1 MSRFSVGLRV
11 PLCLSGESFCNLFS
25 AQRNPEIFRPNH
37 DMTSQRAVRA
47 SENLSRELFDRA
59 RRITPG
65 GVHSPVRAFKGVGG
79 TPVFFRSAQGATMTS
94 VDGREYIDFCQ
105 SFGPLILGHRDRDVS
120 EAVRE
125 AIETAWSFGA
135 CEPYSL
141 ELAQWITSR
150 LPWVEMLRFVSS
162 GTEAVMSALRVARA
176 ATGRNLILKF
186 EGCYHGHSD
195 SLLVKA
201 GSGLAGVAA
210 SSSAGVSSNV
220 ASETL
225 VADLDDETSAGKI
238 FGQFGKEIAAVILE
252 PLPANYGLL
261 IQRREFIEEVVRL
274 ARANGALVI
283 FDEVISGFR
292 VALGGMA
299 EVLDIRPDLVT
310 YGKVIGGGFPVACY
324 GGRKDLMEL
333 VAPAGPVYQA
343 GTLSANPVGI
353 RAGLATLQ
361 KAERVNAYAQLEE
374 RTAQFCDRLNSDFR
388 GRGLPFQIT
397 WTASIF
403 WLHVATEQV
412 IRRIDQIPAHNAEV
426 FAKVFH
432 GALDRGIYLSPSCY
446 EVNFLSLAHSDE
458 LLERSQAVILEA
470 VAEAQRERK
479 N

>member
-1 MSRFSVGLRV
+1 M
-11 PLCLSGESFCNLFS
+11 
-25 AQRNPEIFRPNH
+25 QRQSTLATN
-37 DMTSQRAVRA
+37 
-47 SENLSRELFDRA
+47 NLSREDFERA
-59 RRITPG
+59 LRVSPG

-79 TPVFFRSAQGATMTS
+79 TPIFFRSAQGGTMTS

-105 SFGPLILGHRDRDVS
+105 SFGPLMLGHCDPEVA
-120 EAVRE
+120 AVVEE
-125 AIETAWSFGA
+125 AIATAWSFGA

-141 ELAQWITSR
+141 ELAEWITSR

-176 ATGRNLILKF
+176 ATERNLILKF

-201 GSGLAGVAA
+201 GSGLAGAAA
-210 SSSAGVSSNV
+210 SSSAGVSVNV

-225 VADLDDETSAGKI
+225 VAPLDDEDAVRKI
-238 FGQFGKEIAAVILE
+238 FAEHGKDIAAVILE

-261 IQRREFIEEVVRL
+261 IQRREFIEETVKI
-274 ARANGALVI
+274 AREHGALVI

-299 EVLDIRPDLVT
+299 EVLGMRPDLVT

-343 GTLSANPVGI
+343 GTLSANPVGM

-361 KAERVNAYAQLEE
+361 KIERVGAYALLEE
-374 RTAQFCDRLNSDFR
+374 RTRGFCDQLNDELQQ
-388 GRGLPFQIT
+388 RGLPFQLAR
-397 WTASIF
+397 TASIF
-403 WLHVATEQV
+403 WLHARTDDV
-412 IRRIDQIPAHNAEV
+412 IRRIDQIPRQHSTA

-432 GALDRGIYLSPSCY
+432 GALSRGVYLAPSGF
-446 EVNFLSLAHSDE
+446 EVSFMSLAHSEE
-458 LLERSQAVILEA
+458 LLERAREVILA
-470 VAEAQRERK
+470 AIST
-479 N
+479 

>member
-1 MSRFSVGLRV
+1 M
-11 PLCLSGESFCNLFS
+11 
-25 AQRNPEIFRPNH
+25 
-37 DMTSQRAVRA
+37 A
-47 SENLSRELFDRA
+47 SEQTALGSHDLSREYFERA
-59 RRITPG
+59 LRVSPG
-65 GVHSPVRAFKGVGG
+65 GVHSPVRAFKSVGG
-79 TPVFFRSAQGATMTS
+79 APLFFRSARGGTMTS

-105 SFGPLILGHRDRDVS
+105 SFGPLMLGHRDPEVA
-120 EAVRE
+120 EAVQE
-125 AIETAWSFGA
+125 AIATAWSFGA

-141 ELAQWITSR
+141 ELAEWITSR

-176 ATGRNLILKF
+176 ATGRNQILKF

-201 GSGLAGVAA
+201 GSGLAGAAA
-210 SSSAGVSSNV
+210 SSSAGVSANV

-225 VADLDDETSAGKI
+225 VAPLDDEEAVRKI
-238 FGQFGKEIAAVILE
+238 FAEQGNDVAAVILE

-261 IQRREFIEEVVRL
+261 IQRREFIAETVKI
-274 ARANGALVI
+274 AREHGALVI

-299 EVLDIRPDLVT
+299 EVLGMRPDLVT

-343 GTLSANPVGI
+343 GTLSANPVGM

-361 KAERVNAYAQLEE
+361 KIERVKAYAQLEQK
-374 RTAQFCDRLNSDFR
+374 TAAFCDGLNFDLQE
-388 GRGLPFQIT
+388 RGLPFQLT
-397 WTASIF
+397 RTASIF
-403 WLHVATEQV
+403 WLHAQANDV
-412 IRRIDQIPAHNAEV
+412 IRRIDQIPAGHSTA

-432 GALDRGIYLSPSCY
+432 GALARGVYLAPSGF
-446 EVNFLSLAHSDE
+446 EVGFMSLAHDDE
-458 LLERSQAVILEA
+458 IIERARAAIIRAIEES
-470 VAEAQRERK
+470 R
-479 N
+479 